1 MADAFQVRLQAL
13 GPLVQNGAVP
23 DAEMHTNAL
32 KTELEACLDSASC
45 DWVKLSSDI
54 STSAIPGGMKAT
66 LLTTLADRLK
76 QRTNKRRPMQDFSAI
91 WMLLPKPV
99 WERFKQQQT
108 AHALVTEVAMV
119 LVSFGCR
126 CPNERTKA
134 SIARVAGE
142 FFQTDANGL
151 MLLVG
156 KDWKRVARKASEP
169 VEWADTLP
177 TTVELFKKA
186 YPKLFETIA
195 CYKLHGEEA
204 AQAQDFVN
212 ITDVSSGAALMPL
225 RSRLPTSSPGSC
237 RQLALQPATQGSMGI
252 GMTDMMGFAR
262 GLTEMISKQHMS
274 LLSQMQSMQ
283 RSSSSRS
290 LEQLQLEDDNEVN
303 PLPPLSHRGIKRK
316 ALAIRDKDLSE
327 DAAGEAGASAAAEAL
342 ADEAPSGEGGEAGG
356 DGKCVDA
363 ASDLLEAMNARK
375 AKKAAEAAAAKKAAA
390 AAVAASSA
398 AVAATA
404 KAAPKALPKGKAKA
418 SAVAKG
424 KAKAAAKP
432 KGHPKKGAPAA
443 AKKADTSGGYASAN
457 AKRQVVEA
465 RKGSGAGSSKCFAW
479 ATYGGKLEAMTAAYK
494 WLSES

>member
-134 SIARVAGE
+134 SVARVAGE
-142 FFQTDANGL
+142 FFQTDANG
-151 MLLVG
+151 MMQLVV

-169 VEWADTLP
+169 VEWAETLP

-252 GMTDMMGFAR
+252 GMTDMMSFAR

-316 ALAIRDKDLSE
+316 ALAIRDKGLSE
-327 DAAGEAGASAAAEAL
+327 DDAGEAGASAAAEAL

-375 AKKAAEAAAAKKAAA
+375 AAAAAKKLAASSAAA
-390 AAVAASSA
+390 AAVAAA
-398 AVAATA
+398 A

-432 KGHPKKGAPAA
+432 KGRPKKGAPAA